1 MPPFA
6 PILSVIRI
14 TGCAQDCGRLH
25 FDATRGG
32 PIEQRPTSSNVIAR
46 KGASSVLQRHQDAS
60 GTRTGCPAKLWN
72 LWGCGYEL
80 DLNGLTHEKVKGES
94 RQPDQL
100 ACSQNAFT
108 KRFAQST

>member
-46 KGASSVLQRHQDAS
+46 KGGALQ
-60 GTRTGCPAKLWN
+60 
-72 LWGCGYEL
+72 
-80 DLNGLTHEKVKGES
+80 
-94 RQPDQL
+94 
-100 ACSQNAFT
+100 
-108 KRFAQST
+108 